1 MGKSTSHS
9 PVSVASRADSQR
21 ELDRMKRTCSAIPR
35 LFTGAFGRAIGVQN
49 AVDFKNELTWAHVS
63 AARKLLAWLKSHQVA
78 ASDFFDAATME
89 PGLIAV
95 PWHQVDHVDRMWDL
109 LSDDGDVTPLMRE
122 VDSVYADLV
131 GARES
136 DVRGFDRLVIC
147 DMVVVVHCVLSDM
160 LPTRTVKV
168 DRGLCRATC
177 MIVSAAMEMLRWEVD
192 DQHYVHRLVALALA
206 RARTSALE
214 ALARPAEVKAEEE
227 PPRSLWNRVCQ
238 KLASKASGWPSRRG
252 KPPPKPG
259 KPGEGK
265 WTRVEW
271 LRRRFSAVY
280 TPQDAQRQQLNA
292 AGPVAEGKE
301 KDSDSPTRLSKME
314 QIEQRRARR
323 DKRDAEQRA
332 AAEAK
337 VKAAYKSKSKEDRK
351 KFVLSQRD
359 KRSGIEPQSGIK
371 VLELTK
377 YAGAV
382 FAGALAC
389 KFVIKGARVVASVAE
404 FFEQKTIEMVGVIK
418 SVLGKWWLVPAGLAL
433 HAVFMEVCKNGSSA
447 MMLTTITAVIAKV
460 LGQPVWKHVAAFFR
474 LDGVTPQAGIGNVGK
489 LFGFLMVASV
499 VNPKK
504 LGSSRTTELMKR
516 VTMLPRAAEG
526 ATVAGEWLGEAF
538 DATLKAIYALAG
550 RADTA
555 PQFFKRQAT
564 AVELWANNVDQLIQE
579 CRTANVATDA
589 ELIARLTRLT
599 TEGVSLKQV
608 FRETRT
614 AGLIEKGLDHLYRE
628 LMPLTGAINAAK
640 NFRVEP
646 SFCLLGGKPGI
657 GKSLFTREFCTSV
670 LVLSGALGSEPTAE
684 LIKKNMYQ
692 QGSSEYWNGYAG
704 QTCLVMDDAFQRRGD
719 PQDENNDFMNIIR
732 LVNMWSCPLN
742 FADVES
748 KGKMFFMSKFIMGT
762 TNIRSIN
769 SFAAL
774 SVNDTSAVFRRIHF
788 PYWVELLPEYK
799 KGEFLD
805 YDAFKAERAKCAS
818 QASDD
823 PLDAFPW
830 YMWQARR
837 WDFCSGAPC
846 AEAVPLRTVIEMAA
860 SHLQRKLQTHSESE
874 TAHDAYA
881 ERLIAAYKSGIQPQ
895 MGLIGAITQPARF
908 VARVAAGSGGR
919 IKRLAHIGAESAT
932 DTWKSQT
939 VKAWARLD
947 ALELGRH
954 AIDLAANIAT
964 NPSVFVAGAAFMV
977 AGKSIVKLAVRLM
990 DGFRKL
996 VMWLIKQMGKMA
1008 TCALACLG
1016 LDFHKKNKNKK
1027 PQKIKHMVAE
1037 NHKLVTL
1044 NEQGEPVQVA
1054 WQSNRPLTNAK
1065 GSARAQGGAQDV
1077 TPQSGNPQHATNAYA
1092 NSYRLRVVTG
1102 PDRTPMSVNLGQVI
1116 MLNGTVGVMPAHY
1129 RSQLLEHVSQGS
1141 LDFKADI
1148 VQLRNCLTQCLEVS
1162 MSLGDF
1168 LGLSHYT
1175 EERADVDFVMFR
1187 NIRAHRNITSMLI
1200 KESQVD
1206 YLDGKAVRL
1215 ELCEDVE
1222 SAGLKKLERR
1232 SYVMPFASVHGAI
1245 KYQGVSL
1252 DRSVR
1257 YPIVTV
1263 AGSCGAPLLLVD
1275 ADRFGCGGLVGF
1287 HVAGD
1292 TRNSRG
1298 YSTILTREMAERAY
1312 ARLQPVND
1320 VSQDDERFVTYVTE
1334 TVHDPLR
1341 THSGTFQPLAQC
1353 GKPAHTSPNSR
1364 LFKTDVY
1371 GLVGPYELQPARL
1384 KPFAD
1389 DSGQFVYPME
1399 KAVARYA
1406 GPIKCF
1412 DQDMLNEAASVAFE
1426 RLAAMTAGYE
1436 CRRLMTFEEAV
1447 IGVPELKFRSIPR
1460 NTSPGFPYVLEGHR
1474 GKTAIFGTANDYSI
1488 STPDAKLLKRR
1499 VDHIVSQAREG
1510 KRTFVVYIDFLK
1522 DELRSKE
1529 KVARGETRLI
1539 SSAPLDYTVACRM
1552 LFGSFVSTVM
1562 GLSAECGLAPGI
1574 CCYTE
1579 WDVLANHLLSKGGS
1593 VFDGDFKAFD
1603 ANEQPQIL
1611 DTICSWI
1618 NSWYGDSEENQRAR
1632 RVLFEDLLHSRHLGG
1647 TQTSLSH
1654 VYQWNRSLPSG
1665 HPLTT
1670 VVNSMYS
1677 LLIITAC
1684 YIHLTGD
1691 KKDFWQ
1697 HVAAVTYGDDNA
1709 CGVDEAMRGKFNQR
1723 ALASA
1728 MKELFDLD
1736 YTAGHKEA
1744 QLVDEMSI
1752 DQITF
1757 LKRGF
1762 RQENGRWLC
1771 PLDPDS
1777 FLYTYYWC
1785 ANRLMTYDIVNDG
1798 LDNALCELSLHD
1810 ADMWD
1815 KYAEVLYDALR
1826 QRMANRGEAPKTP
1839 CQRAAYQKKVLAR
1852 RDNWY

>member
-1 MGKSTSHS
+1 MGKSQTHTPASVSPRSISEREVDRLMQSH
-9 PVSVASRADSQR
+9 
-21 ELDRMKRTCSAIPR
+21 CAIPR
-35 LFTGAFGRAIGVQN
+35 LFTGAFGRAVGVQSV
-49 AVDFKNELTWAHVS
+49 VDFKHQVSYAHVR
-63 AARKLLAWLKSHQVA
+63 AARLLLRWLEENQVT
-78 ASDFFDAATME
+78 ASEFFDAAAVE
-89 PGLIAV
+89 PDTLVV
-95 PWHQVDHVDRMWDL
+95 PWHQNGFCDRMWDL
-109 LSDDGDVTPLMRE
+109 LSEDDCASEEMRMA
-122 VDSVYADLV
+122 SAVYGQQLGLEANPE
-131 GARES
+131 GSFARA
-136 DVRGFDRLVIC
+136 VLC
-147 DMVVVVHCVLSDM
+147 DFAVVVHQCLAQLMPD
-160 LPTRTVKV
+160 LRIRV
-168 DRGLCRATC
+168 DWALFRA
-177 MIVSAAMEMLRWEVD
+177 MAIVVIAAMEMVRWRQD
-192 DQHYVHRLVALALA
+192 DENYVHRLVALALA
-206 RARTSALE
+206 RARTSALA
-214 ALARPAEVKAEEE
+214 ALALPTEVKVEEK
-227 PPRSLWNRVCQ
+227 PKVGLWRSVCR
-238 KLASKASGWPSRRG
+238 KLAIKASGWPSRRG
-252 KPPPKPG
+252 KPPAKPG
-259 KPGEGK
+259 KSGEGK
-265 WTRVEW
+265 WTRMEW
-271 LRRRFSAVY
+271 LRLRFSSPR
-280 TPQDAQRQQLNA
+280 TPFDAERQQRQA

-301 KDSDSPTRLSKME
+301 EDDGEPPKLTRAQKREEYRKRRE
-314 QIEQRRARR
+314 Q
-323 DKRDAEQRA
+323 RDAEQRA
-332 AAEAK
+332 AAEARA
-337 VKAAYKSKSKEDRK
+337 KAAFKQKSKEDRK
-351 KFVLSQRD
+351 RYVLSQRD

-382 FAGALAC
+382 LAGALAC
-389 KFVIKGARVVASVAE
+389 KFAVKGARAIASVAE
-404 FFEQKTIEMVGVIK
+404 FFEQKTLEMVKIVK
-418 SVLGKWWLVPAGLAL
+418 AVLGNWWIVPVGLAL
-433 HAVFMEVCKNGSSA
+433 HAVFAEVCKNGSSA
-447 MMLTTITAVIAKV
+447 VLLTTITTVIAKV

-474 LDGVTPQAGIGNVGK
+474 LDGVSPQAGVGNVGK
-489 LFGFLMVASV
+489 LFGFLMVASL

-504 LGSSRTTELMKR
+504 LGSTRMTELMKR

-526 ATVAGEWLGEAF
+526 ATVAGEWLGDAF
-538 DATLKAIYALAG
+538 DATLKAIYAMAG

-589 ELIARLTRLT
+589 ELISRLTRLT
-599 TEGVSLKQV
+599 TEGVGLKQV

-614 AGLIEKGLDHLYRE
+614 AGHIEKGLDHLYRE

-670 LVLSGALGSEPTAE
+670 LVLSGALGSDPTAE
-684 LIKKNMYQ
+684 TIKKNMYQ

-788 PYWVELLPEYK
+788 PYWVELLPQYK

-805 YDAFKAERAKCAS
+805 YEAFKTEREKCAS
-818 QASDD
+818 QQSDD

-830 YMWQARR
+830 HMWQARR
-837 WDFCSGAPC
+837 WDFSAGAPC
-846 AEAVPLRTVIEMAA
+846 AEAMPLRSVIEMAA
-860 SHLQRKLQTHSESE
+860 SHLRRKLQTHSESE

-881 ERLIAAYKSGIQPQ
+881 ERLIAAYKAGIQPQ
-895 MGLIGAITQPARF
+895 MGLIGAITAPVRF
-908 VARVAAGSGGR
+908 AAGVAANTGGR
-919 IKRLAHIGAESAT
+919 AKKLIMGAGQEAGGV
-932 DTWKSQT
+932 WKVQV

-947 ALELGRH
+947 ALELGNQ
-954 AIDLAANIAT
+954 ALQLAASVCK
-964 NPSVFVAGAAFMV
+964 NPSVFLAGAAFAI
-977 AGKSIVKLAVRLM
+977 AGTSIVRLLLRVM
-990 DGFRKL
+990 NGFRKL

-1008 TCALACLG
+1008 TCALACIG
-1016 LDFHKKNKNKK
+1016 IDVRKKQKSKK
-1027 PQKIKHMVAE
+1027 QTKIKKMVAE
-1037 NHKLVTL
+1037 NHKMVVL
-1044 NEQGEPVQVA
+1044 NDSGEPVQAV
-1054 WQSNRPLTNAK
+1054 WQSNRPLTSAK
-1065 GSARAQGGAQDV
+1065 GSAKAQGGSDEV
-1077 TPQSGNPQHATNAYA
+1077 RPQAGNPQHATNAYA
-1092 NSYRLRVVTG
+1092 NSYKVRVVTG
-1102 PDRTPMSVNLGQVI
+1102 EGRSPLSVNLGQML

-1129 RSQLLEHVSQGS
+1129 RAQLLEHVSEGS
-1141 LDFKADI
+1141 LDFKLDV
-1148 VQLRNCLTQCLEVS
+1148 VQLRNCLSQQLEITMV
-1162 MSLGDF
+1162 LGDF
-1168 LGLSHYT
+1168 LGLPHYV
-1175 EERADVDFVMFR
+1175 EERADADFVRLR
-1187 NIRAHRNITSMLI
+1187 NVRAHRNITNMLM

-1206 YLDGKAVRL
+1206 YLDGKSVRL

-1222 SAGLKKLERR
+1222 SAGRTALERR
-1232 SYVMPFASVHGAI
+1232 SYVMPFASVHGSI
-1245 KYQGVSL
+1245 QYQGVRL

-1275 ADRFGCGGLVGF
+1275 SDRFGCGGLVGF

-1292 TRNSRG
+1292 TRNARG
-1298 YSTILTREMAERAY
+1298 YSTIITREMAERAY
-1312 ARLQPVND
+1312 ERLRPVED
-1320 VSQDDERFVTYVTE
+1320 AAQDDDRYITYVAELTN
-1334 TVHDPLR
+1334 DALS
-1341 THSGTFQPLAQC
+1341 THGGTFQPLAQC
-1353 GKPAHTSPNSR
+1353 GKPAHTSPKSR
-1364 LFKTDVY
+1364 LFRTDMY
-1371 GLVGPYELQPARL
+1371 GLVGPYELEPARL
-1384 KPFAD
+1384 RPFAD
-1389 DSGQFVYPME
+1389 DSGELVFPME

-1406 GPIKCF
+1406 GPIRCF
-1412 DQDMLNEAASVAFE
+1412 AQDMLDEAAAVAFE

-1447 IGVPELKFRSIPR
+1447 KGVPELKFRSIPR

-1474 GKTAIFGTANDYSI
+1474 GKTAIFGTANDYDI
-1488 STPDAKLLKRR
+1488 STEGAKSLRKR
-1499 VDHIVSQAREG
+1499 VDHIVAQARGG
-1510 KRTFVVYIDFLK
+1510 KRTLVVYIDFLK

-1562 GLSAECGLAPGI
+1562 ELSVECGLAPGI

-1579 WDVLANHLLSKGGS
+1579 WDTLANHLLSKGGN

-1611 DTICSWI
+1611 ATICEWI
-1618 NSWYGDSEENQRAR
+1618 NGWYGDSEENQRAR

-1647 TQTSLSH
+1647 SQSVLGH
-1654 VYQWNRSLPSG
+1654 IYQWNRSLPSG

-1677 LLIITAC
+1677 LLIIVAC
-1684 YIHLTGD
+1684 YIRLTGD
-1691 KKDFWQ
+1691 KRNFWQ

-1709 CGVDEAMRGKFNQR
+1709 CGVDEVMCGKFNQR
-1723 ALASA
+1723 TLASA
-1728 MKELFDLD
+1728 MKELFGLE
-1736 YTAGHKEA
+1736 YTAGHKDA
-1744 QLVDEMSI
+1744 QLEECMTI

-1762 RQENGRWLC
+1762 RREGGRWLC
-1771 PLDPDS
+1771 PLDINS

-1785 ANRLMTYDIVNDG
+1785 ANRLMVYDIVNDG
-1798 LDNALCELSLHD
+1798 LDNALCELSLHE
-1810 ADMWD
+1810 ADLWN
-1815 KYAEVLYDALR
+1815 KYAGVIYDALR
-1826 QRMANRGEAPKTP
+1826 QRMANKQEAPKTP